1 MLAEVLRQHLP
12 DRGVVVDHQ
21 HARRCHEPSIQARN
35 KLFPGGNHLD
45 TRAAYSAVIEMR
57 RKEGATAMIRI
68 LSLLFDAIAS
78 AQHKRAQARVLTQ
91 LDERTLRDIGLEFE
105 ANSAR
110 ERARRIDLRF
120 GTY

>member
-1 MLAEVLRQHLP
+1 
-12 DRGVVVDHQ
+12 
-21 HARRCHEPSIQARN
+21 
-35 KLFPGGNHLD
+35 
-45 TRAAYSAVIEMR
+45 
-57 RKEGATAMIRI
+57 MIKI
-68 LSLLFDAIAS
+68 LNLVFDAFAA
-78 AQHKRAQARVLTQ
+78 AQKKRAQARMLSQ

>member
-1 MLAEVLRQHLP
+1 
-12 DRGVVVDHQ
+12 
-21 HARRCHEPSIQARN
+21 
-35 KLFPGGNHLD
+35 
-45 TRAAYSAVIEMR
+45 
-57 RKEGATAMIRI
+57 MIRI

-110 ERARRIDLRF
+110 ERTRRLDMRF

>member
-1 MLAEVLRQHLP
+1 
-12 DRGVVVDHQ
+12 
-21 HARRCHEPSIQARN
+21 
-35 KLFPGGNHLD
+35 
-45 TRAAYSAVIEMR
+45 
-57 RKEGATAMIRI
+57 MIKI
-68 LSLLFDAIAS
+68 LNLVFDAFAA
-78 AQHKRAQARVLTQ
+78 AQKKRAQARMLNQ